1 MNMIITLIIVWFVV
15 KPEHHTD
22 FKDKGNSKL
31 WKAEKGFQI
40 DKQMPHLWLI

>member
-1 MNMIITLIIVWFVV
+1 MIITLIIVWFVV

-22 FKDKGNSKL
+22 FKL

-40 DKQMPHLWLI
+40 EKQIPNLWLI

>member
-1 MNMIITLIIVWFVV
+1 MIITLIIVWFVV

-22 FKDKGNSKL
+22 FKDKGKL

-40 DKQMPHLWLI
+40 EKQIPNLWLI